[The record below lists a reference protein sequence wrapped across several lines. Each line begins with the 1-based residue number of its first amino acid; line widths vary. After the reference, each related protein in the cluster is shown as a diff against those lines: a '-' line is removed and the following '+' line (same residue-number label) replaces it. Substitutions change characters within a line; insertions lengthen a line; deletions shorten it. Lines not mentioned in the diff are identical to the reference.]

1 MIELIDTTCTRCGQ
15 PMRLPQHVADLP
27 ADARLC
33 AVCVRLLLRGVEEEA
48 AGIACKHWDST
59 GIIQYGYLRGLE
71 CACRQ
76 RVAQTQPPLS
86 VPQAE
91 RAGMAEEEKVKFE

>member
-1 MIELIDTTCTRCGQ
+1 MTLALITTICTKCEQ

-33 AVCVRLLLRGVEEEA
+33 AVCVRALLL
-48 AGIACKHWDST
+48 
-59 GIIQYGYLRGLE
+59 LF
-71 CACRQ
+71 
-76 RVAQTQPPLS
+76 

-91 RAGMAEEEKVKFE
+91 QVGMFEEEGDD